1 MIRNT
6 PLLIQIFIVYFGLS
20 SLGLKLSAEVS
31 AVVALTVNMGAYT
44 TEIMRAG
51 IQSIQRTQ
59 LEAADC
65 LGLTRLQT
73 ILHVVLLPAME
84 RVYPALSSQF
94 VLLMLASS
102 ITSQISAEEL
112 TATANL
118 VQSDTYRSF
127 EVYVIVAVVYLALSA
142 LYRFALVADRP
153 RAVRAPPPAGDA
165 AVIQLSA
172 PMSVYLVEAARW
184 TVLLSLIAFA
194 GGALVGLPLALMRV
208 SPLTLLRGLA
218 SAYIQ
223 IVQGTPLLIVL
234 FLSYSGLGIMGY
246 KLDPLV
252 AAGLSSRS
260 MRRPFWARSGAVA
273 SRRCPRRSGRR
284 PDCLGLNAFQQYAY
298 VILPQACASPRRR
311 PWASWSRS

>member
-1 MIRNT
+1 MSYKFDFEFLADRWPDFVAGAWLTIQLTVLSIALGFVVGTICALARVYGGPVVRRVAGGYVEIIRNT

-31 AVVALTVNMGAYT
+31 AVLALTINMGAYT

-51 IQSIQRTQ
+51 IESIQRTQ

-142 LYRFALVADRP
+142 LYRLGFWAIGLVLFER
-153 RAVRAPPPAGDA
+153 RRR
-165 AVIQLSA
+165 L
-172 PMSVYLVEAARW
+172 
-184 TVLLSLIAFA
+184 
-194 GGALVGLPLALMRV
+194 
-208 SPLTLLRGLA
+208 
-218 SAYIQ
+218 
-223 IVQGTPLLIVL
+223 GTPL
-234 FLSYSGLGIMGY
+234 
-246 KLDPLV
+246 
-252 AAGLSSRS
+252 
-260 MRRPFWARSGAVA
+260 
-273 SRRCPRRSGRR
+273 
-284 PDCLGLNAFQQYAY
+284 
-298 VILPQACASPRRR
+298 
-311 PWASWSRS
+311 

>member
-1 MIRNT
+1 MSYKFDFAFMAERWPDFVAGAWLTIQLTLMAIALGFLLGTVCAVARVYGGAVVRRLVGAYVETIRNT

-31 AVVALTVNMGAYT
+31 AVIALTVNMGAYT

-51 IQSIQRTQ
+51 IQSVQRTQ

-84 RVYPALSSQF
+84 RVYPALASQG

-127 EVYVIVAVVYLALSA
+127 EVYMVVAVVYLALSA
-142 LYRFALVADRP
+142 LYRLGFWAVGQVLFARKRRL
-153 RAVRAPPPAGDA
+153 
-165 AVIQLSA
+165 
-172 PMSVYLVEAARW
+172 
-184 TVLLSLIAFA
+184 
-194 GGALVGLPLALMRV
+194 
-208 SPLTLLRGLA
+208 
-218 SAYIQ
+218 
-223 IVQGTPLLIVL
+223 GTPL
-234 FLSYSGLGIMGY
+234 
-246 KLDPLV
+246 
-252 AAGLSSRS
+252 
-260 MRRPFWARSGAVA
+260 
-273 SRRCPRRSGRR
+273 
-284 PDCLGLNAFQQYAY
+284 
-298 VILPQACASPRRR
+298 
-311 PWASWSRS
+311 

>member
-1 MIRNT
+1 
-6 PLLIQIFIVYFGLS
+6 
-20 SLGLKLSAEVS
+20 
-31 AVVALTVNMGAYT
+31 MGAYT

-127 EVYVIVAVVYLALSA
+127 EVYIDRGGRLSRAVGALP
-142 LYRFALVADRP
+142 LRLLGDRAG
-153 RAVRAPPPAGDA
+153 AVRA
-165 AVIQLSA
+165 QRRL
-172 PMSVYLVEAARW
+172 
-184 TVLLSLIAFA
+184 
-194 GGALVGLPLALMRV
+194 
-208 SPLTLLRGLA
+208 
-218 SAYIQ
+218 
-223 IVQGTPLLIVL
+223 GTPL
-234 FLSYSGLGIMGY
+234 
-246 KLDPLV
+246 
-252 AAGLSSRS
+252 
-260 MRRPFWARSGAVA
+260 
-273 SRRCPRRSGRR
+273 
-284 PDCLGLNAFQQYAY
+284 
-298 VILPQACASPRRR
+298 
-311 PWASWSRS
+311 

>member
-1 MIRNT
+1 MSYKFDFAFLADKWPDFVAGAWLTIQLTVASIALGFALGTVCALLRVYGGPVLRRLVGAYVETIRNT

-65 LGLTRLQT
+65 LGLSRLQT

-127 EVYVIVAVVYLALSA
+127 EVYMIVAVVYLALSA
-142 LYRFALVADRP
+142 LYRFALWAI
-153 RAVRAPPPAGDA
+153 G
-165 AVIQLSA
+165 
-172 PMSVYLVEAARW
+172 LVLFERKRR
-184 TVLLSLIAFA
+184 L
-194 GGALVGLPLALMRV
+194 
-208 SPLTLLRGLA
+208 
-218 SAYIQ
+218 
-223 IVQGTPLLIVL
+223 GTPL
-234 FLSYSGLGIMGY
+234 
-246 KLDPLV
+246 
-252 AAGLSSRS
+252 
-260 MRRPFWARSGAVA
+260 
-273 SRRCPRRSGRR
+273 
-284 PDCLGLNAFQQYAY
+284 
-298 VILPQACASPRRR
+298 
-311 PWASWSRS
+311 

>member
-1 MIRNT
+1 MSYKFDFEFLAERWPDFAAGAWLTIQLTVLSIALGFVVGTVCALARVYGGPVLRRVAGGYVEIIRNT

-31 AVVALTVNMGAYT
+31 AVLALTINMGAYT
-44 TEIMRAG
+44 AEIMRAG
-51 IQSIQRTQ
+51 IESIQRTQ

-84 RVYPALSSQF
+84 RVYPALASQG

-142 LYRFALVADRP
+142 LYRLGFWAI
-153 RAVRAPPPAGDA
+153 G
-165 AVIQLSA
+165 
-172 PMSVYLVEAARW
+172 
-184 TVLLSLIAFA
+184 LILFERRRR
-194 GGALVGLPLALMRV
+194 L
-208 SPLTLLRGLA
+208 
-218 SAYIQ
+218 
-223 IVQGTPLLIVL
+223 GTPL
-234 FLSYSGLGIMGY
+234 
-246 KLDPLV
+246 
-252 AAGLSSRS
+252 
-260 MRRPFWARSGAVA
+260 
-273 SRRCPRRSGRR
+273 
-284 PDCLGLNAFQQYAY
+284 
-298 VILPQACASPRRR
+298 
-311 PWASWSRS
+311 

>member
-1 MIRNT
+1 MLYKFDFSFLLERWPDFVAGAWLTIQLTVLAIAFGFVVGTICALARVYGGRTLRLLVGGYVELIRNT

-31 AVVALTVNMGAYT
+31 AVLALTINMGAYT

-51 IQSIQRTQ
+51 LESIQRTQ

-127 EVYVIVAVVYLALSA
+127 EVYIIVAIVYLALSM
-142 LYRFALVADRP
+142 LYRLGF
-153 RAVRAPPPAGDA
+153 
-165 AVIQLSA
+165 
-172 PMSVYLVEAARW
+172 W
-184 TVLLSLIAFA
+184 LI
-194 GGALVGLPLALMRV
+194 GL
-208 SPLTLLRGLA
+208 
-218 SAYIQ
+218 
-223 IVQGTPLLIVL
+223 VL
-234 FLSYSGLGIMGY
+234 FARKRRLGTA
-246 KLDPLV
+246 L
-252 AAGLSSRS
+252 
-260 MRRPFWARSGAVA
+260 
-273 SRRCPRRSGRR
+273 
-284 PDCLGLNAFQQYAY
+284 
-298 VILPQACASPRRR
+298 
-311 PWASWSRS
+311 

>member
-1 MIRNT
+1 MSYKFDFEFLAERWPDFVAGAWLTIQLTVLAIAFGFLVGTVCALARVYGGSVLRRVVGAYVEAIRNT

-31 AVVALTVNMGAYT
+31 AVLALTINMGAYT

-51 IQSIQRTQ
+51 IESVQRTQ

-73 ILHVVLLPAME
+73 MLHVVLLPAME
-84 RVYPALSSQF
+84 RVYPSLASQG

-142 LYRFALVADRP
+142 LYRLGFWAI
-153 RAVRAPPPAGDA
+153 G
-165 AVIQLSA
+165 
-172 PMSVYLVEAARW
+172 
-184 TVLLSLIAFA
+184 LILFERRRR
-194 GGALVGLPLALMRV
+194 L
-208 SPLTLLRGLA
+208 
-218 SAYIQ
+218 
-223 IVQGTPLLIVL
+223 GTPL
-234 FLSYSGLGIMGY
+234 
-246 KLDPLV
+246 
-252 AAGLSSRS
+252 
-260 MRRPFWARSGAVA
+260 
-273 SRRCPRRSGRR
+273 
-284 PDCLGLNAFQQYAY
+284 
-298 VILPQACASPRRR
+298 
-311 PWASWSRS
+311 